1 VYGVRRAV
9 RNVLW
14 LGVALISW
22 HLLFDSNV
30 KRENP
35 TPVLPYVT
43 KVLLCLLVATV
54 IRLVK
59 TLLLKVLASSFH
71 VSTYFDRIQDAL
83 FNQYVIET
91 LSGPPLIEESR
102 MIADVQR
109 LQSAG
114 AAMPNELHA
123 ATMPREDGSP
133 QLVPRSGRLTASSSR
148 RGTSSKQLQ
157 RQKTDQRHN
166 LDDGISIDQLHR
178 LSQKNISAWSMKR
191 LMKIVRYGALTTM
204 DDQIK
209 HATGQE
215 DELATQIHSE
225 HGAKVAAKKIFHNVA
240 KPGSK

>member
-1 VYGVRRAV
+1 
-9 RNVLW
+9 
-14 LGVALISW
+14 
-22 HLLFDSNV
+22 
-30 KRENP
+30 
-35 TPVLPYVT
+35 
-43 KVLLCLLVATV
+43 
-54 IRLVK
+54 
-59 TLLLKVLASSFH
+59 
-71 VSTYFDRIQDAL
+71 
-83 FNQYVIET
+83 
-91 LSGPPLIEESR
+91 
-102 MIADVQR
+102 
-109 LQSAG
+109 
-114 AAMPNELHA
+114 
-123 ATMPREDGSP
+123 MPREDGAP

-157 RQKTDQRHN
+157 RQRTDQRHSN
-166 LDDGISIDQLHR
+166 FDDGISIDQLHR

>member
-1 VYGVRRAV
+1 VRNAV

-30 KRENP
+30 KEENP
-35 TPVLPYVT
+35 TTVLPYVT

-54 IRLVK
+54 VRLMK

-91 LSGPPLIEESR
+91 LSGPPLIEESH
-102 MIADVQR
+102 MIAEVQR
-109 LQSAG
+109 LRSAG
-114 AAMPNELHA
+114 AAMPNELQA
-123 ATMPREDGSP
+123 ATMPRET
-133 QLVPRSGRLTASSSR
+133 LVPKSGRLTAAASR

-157 RQKTDQRHN
+157 RQKTERHN
-166 LDDGISIDQLHR
+166 FDDGISIDQLHR

-191 LMKIVRYGALTTM
+191 LMRIVRYGALTTM

-209 HATGQE
+209 HATDQG

-225 HGAKVAAKKIFHNVA
+225 HEAKVAAKRIFHNVA